1 MSYRHVLVLS
11 LSLGAAACFAQDAGN
26 GPPPAGGAHRGPPPE
41 AIAAC
46 TGKAEGASVSI
57 TLRDGRTMAGTC
69 KTGPDGTLAAR
80 PDHRPGPPPAAS
92 Q

>member
-11 LSLGAAACFAQDAGN
+11 LALSGAACFAQDAGN
-26 GPPPAGGAHRGPPPE
+26 APPSDRGGHRGPPPE

-46 TGKAEGASVSI
+46 QGKTEGTSVSI
-57 TLRDGRTMAGTC
+57 TMRDGRTMTGTC

-80 PDHRPGPPPAAS
+80 PDHMPPGPPPA